1 MPTQRRVARERV
13 LQALYAYDL
22 SGSDPEFL
30 SAEIFQDIGDEM
42 SLEFARK
49 LYRDTLDH
57 LGEIDRLIQRH
68 LEHWDVSRVN
78 PVDRNILR
86 MGITEMLF
94 FKEVPT
100 KVTINE
106 AIEISKKYST
116 EESPKFV
123 NGILDA
129 ALKLLTSEKRIVK
142 EGRGLIDQSA
152 RKKK

>member
-1 MPTQRRVARERV
+1 
-13 LQALYAYDL
+13 L
-22 SGSDPEFL
+22 
-30 SAEIFQDIGDEM
+30 
-42 SLEFARK
+42 
-49 LYRDTLDH
+49 
-57 LGEIDRLIQRH
+57 
-68 LEHWDVSRVN
+68 
-78 PVDRNILR
+78 
-86 MGITEMLF
+86 LF

-129 ALKLLTSEKRIVK
+129 ALKLLTREKRIIK
-142 EGRGLIDQSA
+142 EGRGLIDQTT